1 MAVFIAMHASMHAR
15 HASAHIA
22 QTGLISACARHSSSH
37 I

>member
-1 MAVFIAMHASMHAR
+1 MASLTAMQASMHAR

-22 QTGLISACARHSSSH
+22 QTGLISAWARHSSSH